1 MYNKSLNEIGNE
13 KMIKFKVIK
22 DVEMNEKDGG
32 EIIVVVSENNIERK
46 VGLYFD
52 FGESL
57 CSVCLLDND
66 ENIIDCDIESVFSEE
81 IVERLYDMDFE
92 EEEK

>member
-1 MYNKSLNEIGNE
+1 MKKET
-13 KMIKFKVIK
+13 KMTKFKVIK

-52 FGESL
+52 FSESL
-57 CSVCLLDND
+57 CNVCL
-66 ENIIDCDIESVFSEE
+66 S
-81 IVERLYDMDFE
+81 
-92 EEEK
+92 